1 MVFFLPVKLYRNKKM
16 PMVVV
21 AKVDVQSHIM
31 VQPGKLHQHYTFK

>member
-1 MVFFLPVKLYRNKKM
+1 MSVKLYRNKKM

-31 VQPGKLHQHYTFK
+31 VQPGKFTPTLHFQINK